1 MSESQLV
8 YIIFLWKLEKG
19 IAPPQQDTSLFIFQT
34 NYHNGMILLE
44 QNKFPTNCKK
54 IVETNTLIHHVYNVN
69 VSL

>member
-1 MSESQLV
+1 M
-8 YIIFLWKLEKG
+8 
-19 IAPPQQDTSLFIFQT
+19 PPCQQDTSLFIFQT

-44 QNKFPTNCKK
+44 QSKFPTNCKK